1 MEVAM
6 APTEVPVIDIA
17 PYLAGDPAGKRQV
30 AEQVGRA
37 CAEIGFLTIVGHGV
51 PTELLRRTYDVS
63 RAFFDL
69 PEEEKR
75 KVPVNSIGVG
85 YVPMQVERLAA
96 SLGQQTPGDLKESL
110 NVGRDFDHDR
120 WPERPAELRAIWTEY
135 FTRLNELGAS
145 IMRIFA
151 TALDLPENYFDDKID
166 PPQAFMRVINYPDQP
181 NDPLPG
187 QLRAGAHSD
196 YGTLTILKSENVAG
210 GLQVLDKSGAWVD
223 VVTVPDSFVI
233 NIGDMMQL
241 WTNDRWVS
249 TVHRVV
255 NPPRDKN
262 LGSRRQSIV
271 FFHSPN
277 ENTLIECLESCV
289 SADNPARYEPIL
301 AGEHLRQKSAKAGTL
316 AETKA

>member
-1 MEVAM
+1 M
-6 APTEVPVIDIA
+6 ATTTVPVIDIA
-17 PYLAGDPAGKRQV
+17 PFLAGTDAGKRQV
-30 AEQVGRA
+30 AEQVGHA
-37 CAEIGFLTIVGHGV
+37 CADIGFLTIVGHGV
-51 PTELLRRTYDVS
+51 PAELVQATYDVS
-63 RAFFDL
+63 RRFFDL
-69 PEEEKR
+69 PLEEKL
-75 KVPVNSIGVG
+75 KVPVNAIGVG
-85 YVPMQVERLAA
+85 YVPLQVERLAA

-110 NVGRDFDHDR
+110 NVGRDFGHDR
-120 WPERPAELRAIWTEY
+120 WPADPPERKPLWIEY
-135 FTRLNELGAS
+135 FSTLNRLGAA

-151 TALDLPENYFDDKID
+151 TALGLPEHFFDDKIE

-181 NDPLPG
+181 DDPLPG

-196 YGTLTILKSENVAG
+196 YGTLTILRSENVAG
-210 GLQVLDKSGAWVD
+210 GLQVRDRDGDWVD

-233 NIGDMMQL
+233 NIGDMMQY

-249 TVHRVV
+249 TIHRVV

-277 ENTLIECLESCV
+277 ENALISCLEGCS
-289 SADNPARYEPIL
+289 SAENPPKYPPIL

-316 AETKA
+316 AETKM

>member
-1 MEVAM
+1 M
-6 APTEVPVIDIA
+6 ASTSVPTIDIA
-17 PYLAGDPAGKRQV
+17 PFLAGTAEGKRQV
-30 AEQVGRA
+30 AAQVGRA
-37 CAEIGFLTIVGHGV
+37 CEEIGFLTIVGHGV
-51 PTELLRRTYDVS
+51 SADLVQRTYDVS
-63 RAFFDL
+63 RRFFDL
-69 PEEEKR
+69 PLEEKL

-85 YVPMQVERLAA
+85 YIPIQVESLAA
-96 SLGQQTPGDLKESL
+96 SLGEKTAGDLKESL

-120 WPERPAELRAIWTEY
+120 WPANPPDLKPLWIEY
-135 FTRLNELGAS
+135 FRTLNALGAT

-151 TALDLPENYFDDKID
+151 IALDLPEHYFDDKIE

-196 YGTLTILKSENVAG
+196 YGTLTILRSENVAG
-210 GLQVLDKSGAWVD
+210 GLQVRDRSGAWLD
-223 VVTVPDSFVI
+223 VVTTPESFVI
-233 NIGDMMQL
+233 NIGDMMQY
-241 WTNDRWVS
+241 WTNDRWIS

-277 ENTLIECLESCV
+277 ENTLISCREGCS
-289 SADNPARYEPIL
+289 SAANPPKDAPLL
-301 AGEHLRQKSAKAGTL
+301 AGEHLRHKSAKAGTL
-316 AETKA
+316 AETKAG

>member
-1 MEVAM
+1 MTLTA
-6 APTEVPVIDIA
+6 VPVIDIGPFLEGSA
-17 PYLAGDPAGKRQV
+17 DGKRRV
-30 AEQVGRA
+30 AEQVGQA
-37 CAEIGFLTIVGHGV
+37 CEQIGFLTIVGHGV
-51 PTELLRRTYDVS
+51 PQELVQRTYDVS
-63 RAFFDL
+63 RRFFDL
-69 PEEEKR
+69 PSDEKV
-75 KVPVNSIGVG
+75 KVRVNSIGVG
-85 YVPMQVERLAA
+85 YVPLQIESLAA
-96 SLGQQTPGDLKESL
+96 SLGQKTPGDLKESL

-120 WPERPAELRAIWTEY
+120 WPARPPELKPIWIEY
-135 FTRLNELGAS
+135 FQTLNALGAN

-151 TALDLPENYFDDKID
+151 TALSLPEHYFDDKIE

-181 NDPLPG
+181 DDPLPG

-196 YGTLTILKSENVAG
+196 YGTLTILRSENVAG
-210 GLQVLDKSGAWVD
+210 GLQVRDRDGSWLD
-223 VVTVPDSFVI
+223 VVTVPESFVI
-233 NIGDMMQL
+233 NIGDMMQY

-277 ENTLIECLESCV
+277 ENTMISCLDSCT
-289 SADNPARYEPIL
+289 STENPAKYPPIL
-301 AGEHLRQKSAKAGTL
+301 AGDHLRQKSEKAGTL

>member
-1 MEVAM
+1 MS
-6 APTEVPVIDIA
+6 PTVVPVIDIA
-17 PYLAGDPAGKRQV
+17 PFLAGGPEGKRLV

-51 PTELLRRTYDVS
+51 PRELIQQTYDVS
-63 RAFFDL
+63 RRFFDL
-69 PEEEKR
+69 PSDEKN
-75 KVPVNSIGVG
+75 KVRVNSQGVG
-85 YVPMQVERLAA
+85 YVPLQVEALAA

-110 NVGRDFDHDR
+110 NIGRDFDHGL
-120 WPERPAELRAIWTEY
+120 WPASPPELRAIWQEY
-135 FTRLNELGAS
+135 FTTLNGLGAA

-151 TALDLPENYFDDKID
+151 TALELPEGYFDDKID
-166 PPQAFMRVINYPDQP
+166 PPQAFMRVINYPDQAE
-181 NDPLPG
+181 DPLPG

-196 YGTLTILKSENVAG
+196 YGTLTILRSENVVG
-210 GLQVLDKSGAWVD
+210 GLQVLDKAGNWVD

-233 NIGDMMQL
+233 NIGDMMQH

-277 ENTLIECLESCV
+277 ENALIECLDSCV
-289 SADNPARYEPIL
+289 GADNPPRYQPIL
-301 AGEHLRQKSAKAGTL
+301 AGEHLRLKSEKAGSRP
-316 AETKA
+316 ENKM